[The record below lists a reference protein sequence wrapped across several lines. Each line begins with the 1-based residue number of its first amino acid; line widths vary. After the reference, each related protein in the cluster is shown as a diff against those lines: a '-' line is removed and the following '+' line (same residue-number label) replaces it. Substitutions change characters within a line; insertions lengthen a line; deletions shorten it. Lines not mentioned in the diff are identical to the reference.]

1 MSLFVL
7 NKYNKLKTEVNW
19 CYMGTSSSRST
30 VTNDIIV
37 DDNESLSNESFSDSL
52 RVNLQRLLIYAK
64 SSDPLLQREV
74 AERLA
79 NEAVSAERQAQI
91 VECGGIKL
99 LVQLTRSTD
108 VEVQRLSAHALANLS
123 ALPVNQKAMAEA
135 EGSLDMLVELLRS
148 PTPEVQRQ
156 AAKTIANMSVV
167 ASNMRLIAEKN
178 GLPPLILLVSV
189 PQIKTRIEAIA
200 AIANLAID
208 DSNER
213 ALVAAG
219 AVKAILD
226 CLRPTLPTDIDFL
239 TQIARA
245 LRNLTHNNDSVV
257 VVRAEN
263 GEALLEKLAENS
275 NERLRAQAVAALSNM
290 TRGKL

>member
-1 MSLFVL
+1 
-7 NKYNKLKTEVNW
+7 
-19 CYMGTSSSRST
+19 MGNSSSRGT
-30 VTNDIIV
+30 VPTDIIV
-37 DDNESLSNESFSDSL
+37 DAGDSLSTSESFSDTL

-99 LVQLTRSTD
+99 LVQLTRSAD

-135 EGSLDMLVELLRS
+135 EGSLDMLVELLKS

-167 ASNMRLIAEKN
+167 ASNMRLIAAKN
-178 GLPPLILLVSV
+178 GLPPLIALVSV

-219 AVKAILD
+219 AITTILD

-245 LRNLTHNNDSVV
+245 LRNLTHNIESAVIL
-257 VVRAEN
+257 RAA
-263 GEALLEKLAENS
+263 GGIALLEKLAKNS
-275 NERLRAQAVAALSNM
+275 SERVRAQAVAALANNN
-290 TRGKL
+290 RNK